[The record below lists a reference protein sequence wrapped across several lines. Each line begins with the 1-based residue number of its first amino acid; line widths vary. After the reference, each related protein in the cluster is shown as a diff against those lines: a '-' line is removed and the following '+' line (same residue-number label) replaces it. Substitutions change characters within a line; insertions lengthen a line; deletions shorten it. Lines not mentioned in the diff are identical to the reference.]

1 MLKEIFS
8 QRLSTQS
15 KTVNNA
21 IITLGDI
28 DDSGKGRKFK
38 SRFLTPGIAGY
49 PGQFGNVLIKKES
62 FDKFIKTLEGAPVII
77 NHKNLT
83 EENADTARV
92 GVVSNV
98 WFNDKDGWYWCDGII
113 WDKTAQNLITE
124 KGWSVSCS
132 YDVKLA
138 DDTGGSENNIPY
150 NIEFLDGVFTHL
162 AIVNNPRYE
171 RANIVF
177 NSKTEVINDKWITIH
192 PNGEDSKGR
201 HLLLKDGENVYEAM
215 QRQWGI
221 SSPGQQHLFS
231 VSKYKTDDN
240 YKKELDAKIAE
251 LNKNIETSKRDE
263 ASKEAKKIN
272 DEWEYSDMPV
282 SEYSAKAKRFE
293 EKFGRPLAEVT
304 RELRSKEA
312 SIKPHGKDSDDY
324 RRIKLEDG
332 ETPKE
337 AIERTYG
344 KEEQR
349 EKINQP
355 SLSIA
360 EAKDRAKKIGVKIA
374 KYDDFT
380 PEIADAINE
389 AILTLPKEDIPDYVT
404 SFKEAERL
412 AELTGE
418 TKERARKSFGLSWN
432 YPAYRKKDD
441 NTYINTDTN
450 VYFNQKYKKLEQ
462 ISKKKKDYNNS
473 REKPW
478 YFNTDGKSVFY
489 HEIGHQYERKHGLD
503 DEFKKL
509 ADDWANSTKY
519 QNIKK
524 IEYGRIK
531 EGAGANYK
539 EAFAEAWAA
548 YHTQNK
554 ELPKNVRDYM
564 HRLNSQIKKTAQNN
578 KEQDMALIDELKKL
592 ITKVENDKGEDMD
605 DKEKVENEKV
615 DKRKLIDEV
624 AGIMKSA
631 GADDEKI
638 RTAIAKMEKLA
649 YDKSEAG
656 TADNEKEDE
665 LKEDKPADNSKIKN
679 EESKEDEKKYDDL
692 KKDVK
697 EDVEN
702 KCKNSVDNAKGGY
715 FDKMNEIYNAATQP
729 AEENTYISREQKLK
743 YAEEYFAK

>member
-1 MLKEIFS
+1 M
-8 QRLSTQS
+8 
-15 KTVNNA
+15 
-21 IITLGDI
+21 
-28 DDSGKGRKFK
+28 
-38 SRFLTPGIAGY
+38 TPGVAGY

-62 FDKFIKTLEGAPVII
+62 FDKFINTMVGVPVII
-77 NHKNLT
+77 NHKDIT
-83 EENADTARV
+83 AKNANDERV

-98 WFNDKDGWYWCDGII
+98 WFDDKDGWYWCDGVI
-113 WDKTAQNLITE
+113 WDEAAQNLITD

-138 DDTGGSENNIPY
+138 DDAGGTENNIPY
-150 NIEFLDGVFTHL
+150 DIEFLDGVFTHL
-162 AIVNNPRYE
+162 AIVDNPRYE

-177 NSKTEVINDKWITIH
+177 NSKTEVINDKWIT
-192 PNGEDSKGR
+192 
-201 HLLLKDGENVYEAM
+201 
-215 QRQWGI
+215 
-221 SSPGQQHLFS
+221 
-231 VSKYKTDDN
+231 
-240 YKKELDAKIAE
+240 
-251 LNKNIETSKRDE
+251 
-263 ASKEAKKIN
+263 
-272 DEWEYSDMPV
+272 
-282 SEYSAKAKRFE
+282 
-293 EKFGRPLAEVT
+293 
-304 RELRSKEA
+304 
-312 SIKPHGKDSDDY
+312 IKPHGKDSDDY

-524 IEYGRIK
+524 IEYGRVK

-554 ELPKNVRDYM
+554 ELPKNVHDYI
-564 HRLNSQIKKTAQNN
+564 HRLNSQIKRVKLNNN

-665 LKEDKPADNSKIKN
+665 PKDDKPADNSKVKN
-679 EESKEDEKKYDDL
+679 EETTEDEKKYDAL
-692 KKDVK
+692 KKEVK
-697 EDVEN
+697 EDVQN
-702 KCKNSVDNAKGGY
+702 KCKNSVDNAKDGY

>member
-1 MLKEIFS
+1 MDKLK
-8 QRLSTQS
+8 
-15 KTVNNA
+15 
-21 IITLGDI
+21 D
-28 DDSGKGRKFK
+28 
-38 SRFLTPGIAGY
+38 Y
-49 PGQFGNVLIKKES
+49 
-62 FDKFIKTLEGAPVII
+62 IKTLLKLAIQNNPEVLKVVRNAKATNLVVQNYNQNQPRVPKGNPNGGQFCGSNKAHYASYNDFVNEFSDYIEDVPEDYEISDVEEVKKDLGVSENQPKIIKTPIEEVELRADRIEHII
-77 NHKNLT
+77 NGGGDGHLPDKTRYKCINKMLATLERPNIIVSYDNGNKGYYKVFKGENKNK
-83 EENADTARV
+83 NQ
-92 GVVSNV
+92 VVSIHKDENGDFV
-98 WFNDKDGWYWCDGII
+98 YTAMPSDKGSNYFIKQINKGNILYKKAAGTQKNAAVNTIITDNCEDFNPDIK
-113 WDKTAQNLITE
+113 
-124 KGWSVSCS
+124 
-132 YDVKLA
+132 
-138 DDTGGSENNIPY
+138 NN
-150 NIEFLDGVFTHL
+150 
-162 AIVNNPRYE
+162 
-171 RANIVF
+171 
-177 NSKTEVINDKWITIH
+177 EVDNDKWIT
-192 PNGEDSKGR
+192 
-201 HLLLKDGENVYEAM
+201 
-215 QRQWGI
+215 
-221 SSPGQQHLFS
+221 
-231 VSKYKTDDN
+231 
-240 YKKELDAKIAE
+240 
-251 LNKNIETSKRDE
+251 
-263 ASKEAKKIN
+263 
-272 DEWEYSDMPV
+272 
-282 SEYSAKAKRFE
+282 
-293 EKFGRPLAEVT
+293 
-304 RELRSKEA
+304 
-312 SIKPHGKDSDDY
+312 IKPHGKDSDDY
-324 RRIKLEDG
+324 RRLKLEDG

-344 KEEQR
+344 KEEQC

-509 ADDWANSTKY
+509 ADDWANSTQY

-524 IEYGRIK
+524 IEYGRVK

-554 ELPKNVRDYM
+554 ELPKNVHDYI
-564 HRLNSQIKKTAQNN
+564 HRLNSQIKRVKLNNN
-578 KEQDMALIDELKKL
+578 KEQDMALLDELKKL
-592 ITKVENDKGEDMD
+592 ITKVENDKGENMDKKQRIMNILNSANVDEDVKKEVENELDKQD
-605 DKEKVENEKV
+605 DKPIEKADNEKQEDPKKEPTDNPKVENEN
-615 DKRKLIDEV
+615 
-624 AGIMKSA
+624 G
-631 GADDEKI
+631 
-638 RTAIAKMEKLA
+638 
-649 YDKSEAG
+649 KSEEKV
-656 TADNEKEDE
+656 NE
-665 LKEDKPADNSKIKN
+665 
-679 EESKEDEKKYDDL
+679 L

-697 EDVEN
+697 EDAQN
-702 KCKNSVDNAKGGY
+702 KCNNSVDNSKGSY
-715 FDKMNEIYNAATQP
+715 FDKMNEIYNAAIPP

-743 YAEEYFAK
+743 NAEAYFAK